1 MYARMSGNM
10 LFHEKI
16 ITVQIVGYIHSII
29 WVKKSKKLSTL
40 FVHTVLWMFYNK
52 IMCYL
57 GIIGAKE
64 EYLMKTILILGVCL
78 AFLTAIFTAGYND
91 KPEVKK

>member
-1 MYARMSGNM
+1 
-10 LFHEKI
+10 
-16 ITVQIVGYIHSII
+16 
-29 WVKKSKKLSTL
+29 
-40 FVHTVLWMFYNK
+40 
-52 IMCYL
+52 MCYL

-64 EYLMKTILILGVCL
+64 EYIMKTILILGVCL